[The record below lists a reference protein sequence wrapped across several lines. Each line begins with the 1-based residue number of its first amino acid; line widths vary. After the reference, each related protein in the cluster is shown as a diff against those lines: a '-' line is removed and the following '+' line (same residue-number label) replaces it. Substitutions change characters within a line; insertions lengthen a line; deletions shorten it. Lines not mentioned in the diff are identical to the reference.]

1 MLSASLLCSVCAT
14 LLIVSVQ
21 ATNSTNSLFSSPSE
35 FILALQKQLI
45 SDSYVVNISI
55 CGALDIQNNTHW
67 FQSLN
72 DCNCTTNT
80 NDTSKANHSYRC
92 ASIACQVHN
101 YTGTWVNHTRVA
113 LETYLAVPLA
123 TYYLSFFAATTAAFL
138 DFLFW
143 LGLSLTA
150 AHFTSPAFIL
160 YAPLAL
166 LFLILFLKRFII
178 NCLALRY
185 AWTRHTNFIIDQSGR
200 LFVNH
205 DDCLVERNGKAV
217 LGREE
222 VKVGKVIL
230 NGRLAHGIKSA
241 HVEEWGW

>member
-1 MLSASLLCSVCAT
+1 MLHASLLSCVLLT
-14 LLIVSVQ
+14 LLIQFSNG
-21 ATNSTNSLFSSPSE
+21 ANSNTSLFSSPAG
-35 FILALQKQLI
+35 FISALQQTLI
-45 SDSYVVNISI
+45 SDSYIVNISI
-55 CGALDIQNNTHW
+55 CGALDIQNQTHW
-67 FQSLN
+67 FQDFSHCKPLTATSN
-72 DCNCTTNT
+72 TT
-80 NDTSKANHSYRC
+80 TSYPVSC
-92 ASIACQVHN
+92 EIQN
-101 YTGTWVNHTRVA
+101 YTGQYINHTRLA

-150 AHFTSPAFIL
+150 AHFASPAFIV
-160 YAPLAL
+160 YSPLAIV
-166 LFLILFLKRFII
+166 FLVVFLKRAIT

-205 DDCLVERNGKAV
+205 DDCLIERNGKTV
-217 LGREE
+217 IGNQEL
-222 VKVGKVIL
+222 KVGKVIL
-230 NGRLAHGIKSA
+230 GGRLAHGIKST

>member
-1 MLSASLLCSVCAT
+1 MLSASLLFCVFVT
-14 LLIVSVQ
+14 LLTTCC
-21 ATNSTNSLFSSPSE
+21 ADGNNSTSLFSNPSG
-35 FILALQKQLI
+35 FMSALQKTLI

-55 CGALDIQNNTHW
+55 CGALSIQNNTHW
-67 FQSLN
+67 FQDLSH
-72 DCNCTTNT
+72 CSVTNRNIT
-80 NDTSKANHSYRC
+80 VNTSVMC
-92 ASIACQVHN
+92 IVQN
-101 YTGTWVNHTRVA
+101 YTGVNINHTRLA

-150 AHFTSPAFIL
+150 AHYTSPAFVV

-166 LFLILFLKRFII
+166 LFLIVFLKRIII

-205 DDCLVERNGKAV
+205 DDCLIERNGKTV
-217 LGREE
+217 LGNQE

-230 NGRLAHGIKSA
+230 GGRLAHGIKST

>member
-1 MLSASLLCSVCAT
+1 MLSASLLFCVLFMLQVRCSTSAASNV
-14 LLIVSVQ
+14 
-21 ATNSTNSLFSSPSE
+21 SLFSNPSG
-35 FILALQKQLI
+35 FIQALQKTLI

-55 CGALDIQNNTHW
+55 CGALSIQNNTHW
-67 FQSLN
+67 FQDLST
-72 DCNCTTNT
+72 CNHTG
-80 NDTSKANHSYRC
+80 ANNETRNKTDSFPVTC
-92 ASIACQVHN
+92 LIHN
-101 YTGTWVNHTRVA
+101 YTGVNINHTRLA

-123 TYYLSFFAATTAAFL
+123 TYFLSFYAATTAAFL

-143 LGLSLTA
+143 LGLGLTA
-150 AHFTSPAFIL
+150 AHYASPAVII

-166 LFLILFLKRFII
+166 IFLVVFLKRVII

-205 DDCLVERNGKAV
+205 DDCLIERNGKTV
-217 LGREE
+217 LNNQE

-230 NGRLAHGIKSA
+230 GGRLAHGIKA
-241 HVEEWGW
+241 THVEEWGW

>member
-1 MLSASLLCSVCAT
+1 MLSASSLCCVLAT
-14 LLIVSVQ
+14 LLIASGVTE
-21 ATNSTNSLFSSPSE
+21 ANSSSLFSNPLG
-35 FILALQKQLI
+35 FIQALQRTLI
-45 SDSYVVNISI
+45 SDSYVVNISV
-55 CGALDIQNNTHW
+55 CGALSIQNNTHW
-67 FQSLN
+67 FQDLST
-72 DCNCTTNT
+72 CNYTNHTNT
-80 NDTSKANHSYRC
+80 PSTNFPVTC
-92 ASIACQVHN
+92 LIHN
-101 YTGTWVNHTRVA
+101 YTGVNINHTRLA

-150 AHFTSPAFIL
+150 AHYVSPAFIV

-166 LFLILFLKRFII
+166 LFLIVFLKRIII

-205 DDCLVERNGKAV
+205 DDCLIERNGKTV
-217 LGREE
+217 LGNQE

-230 NGRLAHGIKSA
+230 GGRLAHGIKST

>member
-1 MLSASLLCSVCAT
+1 MLSASLLFCVSAM
-14 LLIVSVQ
+14 LLTTHASENINN
-21 ATNSTNSLFSSPSE
+21 ASLFVNPSG
-35 FILALQKQLI
+35 FMHALTKTLI

-55 CGALDIQNNTHW
+55 CGALSIQNNTHW
-67 FQSLN
+67 FQDLS
-72 DCNCTTNT
+72 NCSSTNGSVSKT
-80 NDTSKANHSYRC
+80 PTSVTC
-92 ASIACQVHN
+92 AVRN
-101 YTGTWVNHTRVA
+101 YTGVNINHTRLA

-150 AHFTSPAFIL
+150 AHYTSPAFIV

-166 LFLILFLKRFII
+166 IFLVVFLKRIII

-205 DDCLVERNGKAV
+205 DDCLIERNGKTV
-217 LGREE
+217 LGNQE

-230 NGRLAHGIKSA
+230 GGRLAHGIKST

>member
-1 MLSASLLCSVCAT
+1 MLSASLLCCVLAT
-14 LLIVSVQ
+14 LLTTCCAGVG
-21 ATNSTNSLFSSPSE
+21 NSTSLFKDPYG
-35 FILALQKQLI
+35 FILALQKTLI
-45 SDSYVVNISI
+45 SDSYVVNISV
-55 CGALDIQNNTHW
+55 CGALSIQNNTHW
-67 FQSLN
+67 FQDLTA
-72 DCNCTTNT
+72 CNHTNP
-80 NDTSKANHSYRC
+80 SVNHSNYSFPVSC
-92 ASIACQVHN
+92 LIHN
-101 YTGTWVNHTRVA
+101 YTGVNINHTRLA

-150 AHFTSPAFIL
+150 AHYTSPAFIV

-166 LFLILFLKRFII
+166 LFLIVFLKKIII

-205 DDCLVERNGKAV
+205 DDCLIERNGKTV
-217 LGREE
+217 LGDQE

-230 NGRLAHGIKSA
+230 GGRLAHGIKST

>member
-1 MLSASLLCSVCAT
+1 MLYASLLYCVLLT
-14 LLIVSVQ
+14 LLIQSSNANVSD
-21 ATNSTNSLFSSPSE
+21 TSLFFNPKE
-35 FILALQKQLI
+35 FISALQKTLI

-67 FQSLN
+67 FQDLS
-72 DCNCTTNT
+72 NCSAVDEQNG
-80 NDTSKANHSYRC
+80 TSNVPV
-92 ASIACQVHN
+92 ACTIRH
-101 YTGTWVNHTRVA
+101 YTGSHINHTRLA

-123 TYYLSFFAATTAAFL
+123 TYYLSFFASTTAAFL

-143 LGLSLTA
+143 TGLSLTA
-150 AHFTSPAFIL
+150 AHYASPAFIV
-160 YAPLAL
+160 YTPLAV
-166 LFLILFLKRFII
+166 LFLIVFLKRIII

-205 DDCLVERNGKAV
+205 DDCLIERNGKTV
-217 LGREE
+217 VNNQE
-222 VKVGKVIL
+222 VRVGKVIL
-230 NGRLAHGIKSA
+230 GGRLAHGIKST

>member
-1 MLSASLLCSVCAT
+1 MLFAFSLSCVLLT
-14 LLIVSVQ
+14 LLIPSSSAN
-21 ATNSTNSLFSSPSE
+21 ATSTSLFANPKG
-35 FILALQKQLI
+35 FILALQKTLI
-45 SDSYVVNISI
+45 TDSYVVNISI

-67 FQSLN
+67 FQDLS
-72 DCNCTTNT
+72 NCKSVTSGDNTSNITTG
-80 NDTSKANHSYRC
+80 TSV
-92 ASIACQVHN
+92 ACTIRN
-101 YTGTWVNHTRVA
+101 YTGSHINHTRLA

-123 TYYLSFFAATTAAFL
+123 TYYLSFFATTTAAFL

-143 LGLSLTA
+143 TGLSLTA
-150 AHFTSPAFIL
+150 AHYASPAFVV
-160 YAPLAL
+160 YTPLAV
-166 LFLILFLKRFII
+166 LFLIVFLKRFII

-205 DDCLVERNGKAV
+205 DDCLIERNGKTV
-217 LGREE
+217 VNNQE

-230 NGRLAHGIKSA
+230 GGRLAHGIKST

>member
-1 MLSASLLCSVCAT
+1 MLSASLLFCVSAT
-14 LLIVSVQ
+14 LLITSCCAN
-21 ATNSTNSLFSSPSE
+21 ATSNSLFSNPSG
-35 FILALQKQLI
+35 FIQTLTGTLI

-55 CGALDIQNNTHW
+55 CGALSIQNNTHW
-67 FQSLN
+67 FRDLS
-72 DCNCTTNT
+72 NCSFGNES
-80 NDTSKANHSYRC
+80 DKGHAPVSC
-92 ASIACQVHN
+92 VIHN
-101 YTGTWVNHTRVA
+101 YTGININHTRLA

-150 AHFTSPAFIL
+150 AHYVSPAFIV

-166 LFLILFLKRFII
+166 LFLVVFLKRIII

-205 DDCLVERNGKAV
+205 DDCLIERNGKTV
-217 LGREE
+217 LGDQE

-230 NGRLAHGIKSA
+230 GGRLAHGIKST

>member
-1 MLSASLLCSVCAT
+1 MLSASLLCCVLAT
-14 LLIVSVQ
+14 LLTTCGVQ
-21 ATNSTNSLFSSPSE
+21 AATSTSLFSNPLG
-35 FILALQKQLI
+35 FIRALQKTLI

-55 CGALDIQNNTHW
+55 CGALSIQNNTHW
-67 FQSLN
+67 FQ
-72 DCNCTTNT
+72 DYTQCNRTDNH
-80 NDTSKANHSYRC
+80 NDTSQGRPFPVTCY
-92 ASIACQVHN
+92 IHN
-101 YTGTWVNHTRVA
+101 YTGVNINHTRLA

-150 AHFTSPAFIL
+150 AHYTSPAFIV

-166 LFLILFLKRFII
+166 LFLIVFLKRIII

-205 DDCLVERNGKAV
+205 DDCLIERNGKTV
-217 LGREE
+217 LGNQE

-230 NGRLAHGIKSA
+230 GGRLAHGIKST

>member
-1 MLSASLLCSVCAT
+1 MLSASLLFCVSLM
-14 LLIVSVQ
+14 LL
-21 ATNSTNSLFSSPSE
+21 TTCCNCTENNSSLFVNPSG
-35 FILALQKQLI
+35 FIRALQQTLI

-55 CGALDIQNNTHW
+55 CGALSIQNNTHW
-67 FQSLN
+67 FQDLT
-72 DCNCTTNT
+72 NCSQAGNGT
-80 NDTSKANHSYRC
+80 NDEQAKAFPVIC
-92 ASIACQVHN
+92 TIHN
-101 YTGTWVNHTRVA
+101 YTGVNINHTRLA

-150 AHFTSPAFIL
+150 AHYTSPAFIV

-166 LFLILFLKRFII
+166 LFLVVFLKRIII

-205 DDCLVERNGKAV
+205 DDCLIERNGKTV
-217 LGREE
+217 LGNQE

-230 NGRLAHGIKSA
+230 GGRLAHGIKST

>member
-1 MLSASLLCSVCAT
+1 MLSASLLCCVLAT
-14 LLIVSVQ
+14 LLTTCG
-21 ATNSTNSLFSSPSE
+21 ALDENSTSLFSNPFG
-35 FILALQKQLI
+35 FIRALQKTLI

-55 CGALDIQNNTHW
+55 CGALSIQNNTHW
-67 FQSLN
+67 FQ
-72 DCNCTTNT
+72 DYTQC
-80 NDTSKANHSYRC
+80 HSTENNISGLAHYSVTCR
-92 ASIACQVHN
+92 IHN
-101 YTGTWVNHTRVA
+101 YTGVNINHTRLA

-150 AHFTSPAFIL
+150 AHYASPAFIV

-166 LFLILFLKRFII
+166 LFLIVFLKRIII

-205 DDCLVERNGKAV
+205 DDCLIERNGKTV
-217 LGREE
+217 LGNQE

-230 NGRLAHGIKSA
+230 GGRLAHGIKST

>member
-1 MLSASLLCSVCAT
+1 MLSASLLFCVLAT
-14 LLIVSVQ
+14 LLTTSC
-21 ATNSTNSLFSSPSE
+21 AASDTNTSLFWNPSG
-35 FILALQKQLI
+35 FIQALQKTLI
-45 SDSYVVNISI
+45 SNSYVVNISI
-55 CGALDIQNNTHW
+55 CGALSIQNNTHW
-67 FQSLN
+67 FQDLS
-72 DCNCTTNT
+72 NCTLSNQTG
-80 NDTSKANHSYRC
+80 TSGKNFGSVIC
-92 ASIACQVHN
+92 VIHN
-101 YTGTWVNHTRVA
+101 YTGVNINHTRLA

-143 LGLSLTA
+143 LGLGLTA
-150 AHFTSPAFIL
+150 AHYASPAFIV

-166 LFLILFLKRFII
+166 LFLVVFLKRIII

-205 DDCLVERNGKAV
+205 DDCLIERNGKTV
-217 LGREE
+217 LGNQE

-230 NGRLAHGIKSA
+230 GGRLAHGIKST

>member
-1 MLSASLLCSVCAT
+1 MLSASLLCCVLAM
-14 LLIVSVQ
+14 LLTMSG
-21 ATNSTNSLFSSPSE
+21 ANGSNTSSLFVNPSG
-35 FILALQKQLI
+35 FMHALQQTLI

-55 CGALDIQNNTHW
+55 CGALSIQNNTHW
-67 FQSLN
+67 FQDLSQ
-72 DCNCTTNT
+72 CNHTTGINST
-80 NDTSKANHSYRC
+80 E
-92 ASIACQVHN
+92 ASDFPVTCLIHN
-101 YTGTWVNHTRVA
+101 YTGVNINHTRLA

-150 AHFTSPAFIL
+150 AHYASPAFIV

-166 LFLILFLKRFII
+166 LFLIVFLKRVII

-205 DDCLVERNGKAV
+205 DDCLIERNGKTV
-217 LGREE
+217 LGNQE

-230 NGRLAHGIKSA
+230 GGRLAHGIKST

>member
-1 MLSASLLCSVCAT
+1 MLSAFLPFCVLAMLLTTCG
-14 LLIVSVQ
+14 
-21 ATNSTNSLFSSPSE
+21 ATNASDNSLFVNPSG
-35 FILALQKQLI
+35 FISELRKTLI

-55 CGALDIQNNTHW
+55 CGALSIQNNTHW
-67 FQSLN
+67 FQDLSSCSPLGN
-72 DCNCTTNT
+72 QTKEKTPFPVTCT
-80 NDTSKANHSYRC
+80 
-92 ASIACQVHN
+92 IHN
-101 YTGTWVNHTRVA
+101 YTGININHTRLV

-150 AHFTSPAFIL
+150 AHYTSPSFIV
-160 YAPLAL
+160 YAPLACI
-166 LFLILFLKRFII
+166 FLVVFLKRII
-178 NCLALRY
+178 TNCLALRY

-205 DDCLVERNGKAV
+205 DDCLIERNGKTV
-217 LGREE
+217 LGDQE

-230 NGRLAHGIKSA
+230 GGRLAHGIRST

>member
-1 MLSASLLCSVCAT
+1 MLSASLLCCVLAM
-14 LLIVSVQ
+14 LLTAS
-21 ATNSTNSLFSSPSE
+21 ANASGSDASLFSNPLG
-35 FILALQKQLI
+35 FIQALQKTLI
-45 SDSYVVNISI
+45 SDSYVVNISV
-55 CGALDIQNNTHW
+55 CGALSIQNNTHW
-67 FQSLN
+67 FQDFSSCKN
-72 DCNCTTNT
+72 ASNRTNAIT
-80 NDTSKANHSYRC
+80 GIPVTC
-92 ASIACQVHN
+92 LIHN
-101 YTGTWVNHTRVA
+101 YTGVNINHTRLA

-123 TYYLSFFAATTAAFL
+123 TYYLSFFAATTATFL

-150 AHFTSPAFIL
+150 ANYTSPAFIV

-166 LFLILFLKRFII
+166 VFLVVFLKRIII

-205 DDCLVERNGKAV
+205 DDCLIERNGKTV
-217 LGREE
+217 LGNQE

-230 NGRLAHGIKSA
+230 GGRLAHGIKST